1 MEEWV
6 MIGTAARLAGC
17 KVQTVR
23 YYESI
28 GLLQAAVRTQGNQRQ
43 FSRGDVD
50 RLTFIR
56 HSRELGFPIGAI
68 RDLLKLSDRPAESCE
83 TADAIA
89 RGQLDSVIQRI
100 ERLQA
105 LKSELERM
113 IAECTGGR
121 VAECRVIEVLSDHA
135 HCRSDHRANGLEKSS
150 PQ

>member
-6 MIGTAARLAGC
+6 TIGTAANLAGC

-28 GLLQAAVRTQGNQRQ
+28 GLLPSAVRSQGNQRL
-43 FSRGDVD
+43 FSRRDID
-50 RLTFIR
+50 RLTFVR
-56 HSRELGFPIGAI
+56 HSRELGFPIEAI
-68 RDLLKLSDRPAESCE
+68 RDLLRLCDRPGESCE

-89 RGQLDSVIQRI
+89 RGQLDSVIRRI

-113 IAECTGGR
+113 VAECTGGR

-135 HCRSDHRANGLEKSS
+135 QCRSDHRAKAMERSS